1 MAIRFDRETIEKL
14 RAMPPKNALEQA
26 RRAVYQSGSV
36 GSEDFLDIYSQLV
49 EEGVLTWSQ
58 VEAFDA

>member
-14 RAMPPKNALEQA
+14 RAMPPREAIEQA
-26 RRAVYQSGSV
+26 RRAVFQSGSV

-49 EEGVLTWSQ
+49 EEDVLTWDQ
-58 VEAFDA
+58 VNAFDG

>member
-14 RAMPPKNALEQA
+14 RSMPPEAALEEA

-36 GSEDFLDIYSQLV
+36 GSEDFLDIYSLLV
-49 EEGVLTWSQ
+49 EEGVLTWNQ
-58 VEAFDA
+58 VNAFDA